1 MRHVLIRTLHPW
13 DVTPREAAG
22 LQSEL
27 RGLLLLEP
35 FNGPVRLV
43 AGADVAFSK
52 RDDLVFAAVVLMTW
66 PECVT
71 TATAT
76 AVREGAF
83 PYVPGLLSF
92 REGPAVLEAFGRL
105 AADPDLVLFDG
116 QGTAHPRRL
125 GLAAHLGLLL
135 DIPSIGCAKSR
146 LCGEHEE
153 PGKRRGSTAELTD
166 GGEVIGAAV
175 RTRDGVR
182 PLYVS
187 PGHRMDLR
195 SAVSFT
201 LAACRGFRLPE
212 PTRRAHTL
220 VTRLKAETL
229 GL

>member
-1 MRHVLIRTLHPW
+1 
-13 DVTPREAAG
+13 
-22 LQSEL
+22 
-27 RGLLLLEP
+27 
-35 FNGPVRLV
+35 V

-105 AADPDLVLFDG
+105 ASDPDLVLFDG

-135 DIPSIGCAKSR
+135 DVPSIGCAKSR
-146 LCGEHEE
+146 LCGQHEE
-153 PGKRRGSTAELTD
+153 PGRGRGSTAELTD

-187 PGHRMDLR
+187 PGHRMDLQ

-212 PTRRAHTL
+212 PTRRAHAL
-220 VTRLKAETL
+220 VTRFKAETL
-229 GL
+229 GTDR